1 MQHSF
6 RRKPLGA
13 NMTRTAVQIVTEPKK
28 IKLLADP
35 VRREIIRQTAAQ
47 PQTQNQLADKLELRP
62 SSISHHL
69 RVLRKVGFIKIEHS
83 EVGTHGILEKYYEP
97 TSNLFI
103 EDYKKAPPGLQKYFV
118 HTNIERL
125 RGMLSILQILA
136 EKRNKKIEITKEE
149 LNDMAQEIANR
160 LSVIA
165 KKYENTQTDATR
177 ETLNIRI
184 YSEALK
190 SLIKEDRWKIFANII
205 GEVST

>member
-1 MQHSF
+1 M
-6 RRKPLGA
+6 P
-13 NMTRTAVQIVTEPKK
+13 RTAVQIVKDPEK

-35 VRREIIRQTAAQ
+35 VRREIIRQISTQ

-62 SSISHHL
+62 SSVSHHL
-69 RVLRKVGFIKIEHS
+69 KMLREAGFIKIEHS
-83 EVGTHGILEKYYEP
+83 QVGAHGILEKYYEP

-103 EDYKKAPPGLQKYFV
+103 EDYKKAPARLQKYFV

-125 RGMLSILQILA
+125 RGMLSMLQILA
-136 EKRNKKIEITKEE
+136 EKKNKSIEITREE
-149 LNDMAQEIANR
+149 LKEMAQEIANR
-160 LSVIA
+160 LPVIA

-190 SLIKEDRWKIFANII
+190 SVMKKGKWRKIFANIVEKSSI
-205 GEVST
+205 Q